1 MHTIKFSTLFILIMI
16 TSGCT
21 KSKSK
26 AVENK
31 ISVSSIVNK
40 MTSGESSSR
49 TQKGIPAPN
58 FKLRNVNGD
67 LFTFNDLKGKVV
79 LLNFW
84 GTWCAPCRAEIPD
97 FVKLNNKYHARG
109 LEIVGITLQSGEPA
123 DILRFMEKWDMNYT
137 ILTDIEN
144 HETELVTRLF
154 GETTGKVINV
164 VPTTFLINREGLI
177 VKEYLGPRS
186 EEIFFRDLEPYL

>member
-1 MHTIKFSTLFILIMI
+1 MQTLKFSILITLI
-16 TSGCT
+16 VIISGCT
-21 KSKSK
+21 ESKPE
-26 AVENK
+26 AVKNK
-31 ISVSSIVNK
+31 ITVSSIVNK
-40 MTSGESSSR
+40 MTALDTKRGK
-49 TQKGIPAPN
+49 QKGIRAPN

-97 FVKLNNKYHARG
+97 FVKLDNKYKSKG

-123 DILRFMEKWDMNYT
+123 DILRFMEKWEMNYT
-137 ILTDIEN
+137 ILTDISN

-154 GETTGKVINV
+154 GEATGKVINV
-164 VPTTFLINREGLI
+164 VPTTFLIDREGLI

>member
-1 MHTIKFSTLFILIMI
+1 MQTIKFSILITLI
-16 TSGCT
+16 VINSGCT
-21 KSKSK
+21 ESKPE

-31 ISVSSIVNK
+31 LTISSIVNK
-40 MTSGESSSR
+40 MTALETKRGKR
-49 TQKGIPAPN
+49 KGIRVPN

-97 FVKLNNKYHARG
+97 FVKLNNKYKSKG

-137 ILTDIEN
+137 ILTDISN

-154 GETTGKVINV
+154 GEVTGKVINV

-177 VKEYLGPRS
+177 VKEYMGPRS